1 MKHFRLGNS
10 PDLYSKAFA
19 KQRKIDAE
27 VVIPWVIG
35 IFGAALLAFL
45 AFQVVKAL
53 RRSRDRW
60 RFFREEARK
69 YKERS
74 RKS

>member
-1 MKHFRLGNS
+1 M
-10 PDLYSKAFA
+10 
-19 KQRKIDAE
+19 
-27 VVIPWVIG
+27 IPWVIG